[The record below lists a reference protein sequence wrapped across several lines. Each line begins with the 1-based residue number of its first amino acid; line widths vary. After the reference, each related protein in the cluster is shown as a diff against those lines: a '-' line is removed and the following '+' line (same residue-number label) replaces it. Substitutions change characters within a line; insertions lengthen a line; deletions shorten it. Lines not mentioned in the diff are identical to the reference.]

1 MLIKKN
7 ALISM
12 AVVLALAACGGGGSD
27 SDATP
32 STTPPPGDTTNPPGG
47 NTPPPATGEEQTV
60 MEGHLLLVGDQVL
73 FNDIGITT
81 EQFAT
86 GAYGFAKGTNFPL
99 QTFGLRLMPVE
110 MTIEAGQS
118 QRARLA
124 IEMVDAAATGQQAV
138 QLMINEVD
146 IAVDASGVWTVS
158 IPSTATLYAY
168 ARDAAGASANLAVT
182 NLPADLISLT
192 DISGDP
198 SSKGLTINLDAALGE
213 VVAGATGEQLTVFQK
228 VAGFIGD
235 FTLRSTLS
243 NVEMRSQTGNAEL
256 VGDSITVTGSGQT
269 AVSGAGVEG
278 LLKIE

>member
-1 MLIKKN
+1 MLTKKN

-27 SDATP
+27 SDAAASITP
-32 STTPPPGDTTNPPGG
+32 PGNTTPPPGG
-47 NTPPPATGEEQTV
+47 NTPPPATGEEQNV
-60 MEGHLLLVGDQVL
+60 MGGHLLLVGDQVL
-73 FNDIGITT
+73 FNGIGITT
-81 EQFAT
+81 AQFAT
-86 GAYGFAKGTNFPL
+86 GAFGFAKGTNFPL

-110 MTIEAGQS
+110 MAIQAGQS

-124 IEMVDAAATGQQAV
+124 FEMVDAAAAGRQAV
-138 QLMINEVD
+138 QLMINQVD
-146 IAVDASGVWTVS
+146 IAVDANGTWTVS
-158 IPSTATLYAY
+158 VPSTATLYAY
-168 ARDAAGASANLAVT
+168 ARDAAGTSANLAVT
-182 NLPADLISLT
+182 NLPAGLISLS

-198 SSKGLTINLDAALGE
+198 TSKGLTINLDAALGA
-213 VVAGATGEQLTVFQK
+213 VVAGATGEQLTTFQK
-228 VAGFIGD
+228 VVGFTGD

-243 NVEMRSQTGNAEL
+243 NVEVRSQTGNTEL

>member
-1 MLIKKN
+1 MLTKKN

-32 STTPPPGDTTNPPGG
+32 ATTPPGDTTPPGG
-47 NTPPPATGEEQTV
+47 ETPPPANGEDQTV

-73 FNDIGITT
+73 FNGIGITM

-86 GAYGFAKGTNFPL
+86 GAFGFAKGTNFPL

-110 MTIEAGQS
+110 MAIEAGQS

-124 IEMVDAAATGQQAV
+124 LEMIDAAASGQQAV

-146 IAVDASGVWTVS
+146 IAVDASGTWTVS

-192 DISGDP
+192 DISGD
-198 SSKGLTINLDAALGE
+198 STSKGLTIDLDAALGE
-213 VVAGATGEQLTVFQK
+213 VVAGATGEQLTTFQK
-228 VAGFIGD
+228 VAGFTGD

-243 NVEMRSQTGNAEL
+243 NVEIRSQTGDAEL
-256 VGDSITVTGSGQT
+256 VGDSITVTGSGQA

>member
-1 MLIKKN
+1 MLTKKN

-27 SDATP
+27 SPATP
-32 STTPPPGDTTNPPGG
+32 STTPPPGDTTPPGG
-47 NTPPPATGEEQTV
+47 DTPPPATGEEQTV

-73 FNDIGITT
+73 FNDIGITM

-110 MTIEAGQS
+110 MAIEAGQS

-124 IEMVDAAATGQQAV
+124 IEMIDAAAAGQQAV

-146 IAVDASGVWTVS
+146 IAVDASGTWTIS

-198 SSKGLTINLDAALGE
+198 TSKGFTIDLDAALGE
-213 VVAGATGEQLTVFQK
+213 VVAGATGEQLTIFQK
-228 VAGFIGD
+228 VVGFTGD
-235 FTLRSTLS
+235 FTLRSTVS

-278 LLKIE
+278 LLRIE